1 MRDPPGPGL
10 EPVSPALAGR
20 LSTAAPPGKPNFW
33 YICDYIA
40 FQFLISILFWISFVC
55 NAMLRLAI
63 GKPSFKRVV
72 IANAYNSSEF
82 EAGIEIEIPLLEL
95 LPYNF
100 YL

>member
-1 MRDPPGPGL
+1 
-10 EPVSPALAGR
+10 
-20 LSTAAPPGKPNFW
+20 
-33 YICDYIA
+33 
-40 FQFLISILFWISFVC
+40 
-55 NAMLRLAI
+55 MLRLAI